1 MLDDHYNWD
10 RIDYS
15 NYKMTLT
22 NLKDISQVLHQLS
35 AILLLMQNIPIDINQ
50 LNKGVCLNP
59 NDISIEEELEKEIY
73 LFVNFYDKVSSL
85 ENKSK
90 IIGIYDNVT
99 DDITNFGDEFRKTKD
114 YIRRG
119 KIKNVCV
126 T

>member
-1 MLDDHYNWD
+1 ML
-10 RIDYS
+10 
-15 NYKMTLT
+15 L
-22 NLKDISQVLHQLS
+22 
-35 AILLLMQNIPIDINQ
+35 ILNN
-50 LNKGVCLNP
+50 
-59 NDISIEEELEKEIY
+59 ISIEEELEKEIY

-90 IIGIYDNVT
+90 IIGIYDNVI

-114 YIRRG
+114 YITSG

>member
-50 LNKGVCLNP
+50 LNKGVYLNP

-90 IIGIYDNVT
+90 IIGIYDNVI

-114 YIRRG
+114 YITSG

>member
-10 RIDYS
+10 RTDYS

-59 NDISIEEELEKEIY
+59 NDISIEEELEKEMNISI
-73 LFVNFYDKVSSL
+73 NFHDKTSVL
-85 ENKSK
+85 
-90 IIGIYDNVT
+90 
-99 DDITNFGDEFRKTKD
+99 KT
-114 YIRRG
+114 
-119 KIKNVCV
+119 
-126 T
+126 